1 MISLTQNKHDDPIKR
16 NVTRDGEYYPIV
28 VFGPDNQAVFFGS
41 EELFEVAKSL
51 KQLKRMRDN
60 QNKLI
65 DQSRIH
71 RNFAR
76 TAIKF
81 QKDLVESLE
90 RSIMSLCWWFPNK
103 DVIQKE
109 IDKQKAL
116 VKKFEKQFTK
126 ELR

>member
-1 MISLTQNKHDDPIKR
+1 MTQNNHKDPIKR
-16 NVTRDGEYYPIV
+16 NVTVDGKYYPIV
-28 VFGPDNQAVFFGS
+28 VFGPDKQAVFFDSG
-41 EELFEVAKSL
+41 ELFELAKSF
-51 KQLKRMRDN
+51 KQLKRMKDN
-60 QNKLI
+60 QNMLI
-65 DQSRIH
+65 KQSKVH

-76 TAIKF
+76 TAIEF